1 MYYFLNCVPFYI
13 IATLFYLYL
22 ESHCLDIY
30 ICKFANM
37 KTFFLNDKHGN
48 QMNVYEYCNSLFY
61 VKTFDTEIG
70 KLMHQKI

>member
-1 MYYFLNCVPFYI
+1 
-13 IATLFYLYL
+13 
-22 ESHCLDIY
+22 
-30 ICKFANM
+30 M